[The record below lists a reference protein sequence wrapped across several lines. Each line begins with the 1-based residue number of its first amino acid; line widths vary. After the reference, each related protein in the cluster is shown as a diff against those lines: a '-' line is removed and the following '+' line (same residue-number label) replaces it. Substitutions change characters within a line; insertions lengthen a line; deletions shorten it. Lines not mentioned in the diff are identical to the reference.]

1 MIMNNKVV
9 KLKPQKSKIEVIMI
23 EGKPCVRAKD
33 LIPNPTNEKIY
44 DQSAKGIIVDSYLER
59 RKNGY
64 TILNQQP
71 VTYWPSGMI
80 DAGHTRT
87 DAAIEVGEE
96 FIWAVLSDAPEPDDS
111 APYDEVKHTID
122 GNIVREKN
130 WSVKLGEWQCSKDAY
145 REQFGFDM
153 PSSVEEKLI
162 KSLGTTKS
170 TLKKVADIKHHKPE
184 YMKDIDNGAS
194 VDHTWKLATG
204 QLDTTIV
211 PEKTNGLDLTSL
223 FKDGD
228 KSKIV
233 TTAIKYAKDFRD
245 LKMQFSEFDI
255 SPFGHDPC
263 GKWESG
269 AFTTFLSHTFMSSIA
284 GVLKE
289 KGYEVK
295 TANGHRDDPDIFLVN
310 EDEKIEVKCTQYN
323 GHGASTKWSGGK
335 GIREGKYLLVAH
347 DLDFSRIFVAFTS
360 LTKNDWGKPDINN
373 KKTMK
378 LSDWYINHRD
388 DEDLQIW
395 KGDVQLLKS
404 NKFKEG
410 QVQIVLSA
418 LDEPI

>member
-1 MIMNNKVV
+1 MNDKVV

-33 LIPNPTNEKIY
+33 LIPNPTNAKIY
-44 DQSAKGIIVDSYLER
+44 DQSAKDFIVDSYLER

-80 DAGHTRT
+80 DAGHTRR
-87 DAAIEVGEE
+87 DSAIEVDEE
-96 FIWAVLSDAPEPDDS
+96 FLWAVPSDAPEPDDS

-122 GNIVREKN
+122 GNIVRKKN
-130 WSVKLGEWQCSKDAY
+130 WSVLLGEWHYSKKAY
-145 REQFGFDM
+145 YKQFSFYM

-162 KSLGTTKS
+162 QSLGTTKS

-184 YMKDIDNGAS
+184 CMKDIDEGAS
-194 VDHTWKLATG
+194 VDHTWKFATG

-245 LKMQFSEFDI
+245 LKMKFGEFDI

-378 LSDWYINHRD
+378 LSDWYMNHRD